1 MFEELDNNFKK
12 TASKPIQ
19 TDIKK
24 MDSVDEDLNANEPRE
39 IYEKKFDNNQMS
51 GLLSLFENKLRSRA
65 KQSEEEKS
73 TEEFDTINVTE
84 KSLVVGSSQSNET
97 VSEEQIDSLLNNE
110 QSNIVKIT
118 SVQQKHKSRITD
130 SDNKSIDIITERK
143 PYGESVDMVDPN
155 QNIKIYKEN
164 NQSQERYDKS
174 HSVVDAHSNLQQ
186 INYSGS
192 TGLSNAIGQ
201 GSDSQSISDEEIQ
214 RHLEAHNLKKQ
225 AEADEKKLNSVVE
238 IPDHLKT

>member
-24 MDSVDEDLNANEPRE
+24 MDSVDEDLTDEPRE
-39 IYEKKFDNNQMS
+39 IYEKKFAGNQMS

-73 TEEFDTINVTE
+73 TEEYDTINLTE
-84 KSLVVGSSQSNET
+84 KSLVVRTPSTGKE
-97 VSEEQIDSLLNNE
+97 VSEEQIDSLLKNE
-110 QSNIVKIT
+110 TNNIVKIT
-118 SVQQKHKSRITD
+118 SVQEKHKSRVTD
-130 SDNKSIDIITERK
+130 SDNKEPTPITERK
-143 PYGESVDMVDPN
+143 PYGETADMVDPD

-201 GSDSQSISDEEIQ
+201 GSDSHSISDDEIQ
-214 RHLEAHNLKKQ
+214 RHLDAHNLKKE
-225 AEADEKKLNSVVE
+225 AEAEEKKINSVVE

>member
-73 TEEFDTINVTE
+73 TEEN
-84 KSLVVGSSQSNET
+84 
-97 VSEEQIDSLLNNE
+97 
-110 QSNIVKIT
+110 
-118 SVQQKHKSRITD
+118 H
-130 SDNKSIDIITERK
+130 
-143 PYGESVDMVDPN
+143 
-155 QNIKIYKEN
+155 
-164 NQSQERYDKS
+164 
-174 HSVVDAHSNLQQ
+174 H
-186 INYSGS
+186 
-192 TGLSNAIGQ
+192 
-201 GSDSQSISDEEIQ
+201 
-214 RHLEAHNLKKQ
+214 
-225 AEADEKKLNSVVE
+225 
-238 IPDHLKT
+238 